1 MSGLN
6 CSTAVRVVA
15 LFGALSAPLNALLFL
30 LRVVGVYHHSRLVM
44 CGFTVLWLSTLAS
57 IVAPWGY
64 KGSNIGPTQYC
75 IPEGTAKY
83 NGVSFVLLT
92 VFDTTVFLAIS
103 FRISTYGMA
112 DNWQGRMKAFV
123 TGNGMGNVSKALL
136 KTGQLYYL

>member
-92 VFDTTVFLAIS
+92 VFDTTVFIAITLRVMS
-103 FRISTYGMA
+103 VSMLDTWTSRRIA
-112 DNWQGRMKAFV
+112 FVQGRGLGRL
-123 TGNGMGNVSKALL
+123 TGALL
-136 KTGQLYYL
+136 QTGQLYYS